1 MYTVLYW
8 LQASQIKQTWALFLQ
23 YYWQHCYRQATK
35 GHQMQTSANKRMN
48 EDLALFV
55 AI

>member
-1 MYTVLYW
+1 MHTVPYC
-8 LQASQIKQTWALFLQ
+8 LQASQIKQTRALFLH
-23 YYWQHCYRQATK
+23 YWPHCYRQATK

-55 AI
+55 VI